1 MMVATEGRASYFE
14 LSRAISDHHGMISH
28 NRGVAS
34 HDARAPTARLS
45 SVTRPERARSRE
57 ITRARDVMS

>member
-1 MMVATEGRASYFE
+1 MMVATEGRASYVE
-14 LSRAISDHHGMISH
+14 LSRAISDHHDMKSH
-28 NRGVAS
+28 DRVAS